1 MRSSGHRQEIFAE
14 LQKRERGESSK
25 RSRKEGRMGKAGR
38 QMAKARSKKARREG
52 TGRQRTLTVPQAI
65 LLFYAHM
72 LNFGEH
78 GGALLYCQ
86 YQKLCIAN
94 GAANT
99 NRRSCTAGPTSTN
112 LHDPNSQ
119 PTPAHLLPMLHHAQH
134 QACHSSAV
142 MPSIERWR

>member
-1 MRSSGHRQEIFAE
+1 MRSSGHRQDIFELRKGKEAKAASEAE
-14 LQKRERGESSK
+14 KRGEW
-25 RSRKEGRMGKAGR
+25 A
-38 QMAKARSKKARREG
+38 MAAANGQSKKARREG
-52 TGRQRTLTVPQAI
+52 TGTQRTLTVRQAI
-65 LLFYAHM
+65 LLSYAHI
-72 LNFGEH
+72 LNFGER

-99 NRRSCTAGPTSTN
+99 NRRSCTTGPTSTN

-134 QACHSSAV
+134 QARHSSAV
-142 MPSIERWR
+142 MSSIERW